1 MTTNA
6 HAAVGRGAPASLLRQ
21 AFVLDRADLGRRV
34 VRGTGYQFL
43 GMVLRTVITLVS
55 TAVLARLL
63 KPADFG
69 YVAMA
74 AVVTELAALF
84 RSFGLTNILI
94 QRRRITRLQVDT
106 VFWSTLA
113 LGGILAIAVNVM
125 SLFAGALFDEPL
137 VTKLLPLMSLS
148 FVLGALPSVG
158 DVVLARLLRFQ
169 TDFWIQIGAAIVRT
183 GTAIAFAV
191 AGFGVWSLV
200 VGALA
205 GVTVQAV
212 LAFVL
217 VPYRPRWRFD
227 LSFLK
232 GTWRTSSSYLGGG
245 ILFYVNMN
253 MDLFMI
259 GRWLGATPLGFYQNA
274 RSLTDE
280 IRARIAL
287 PLQQVL
293 FPAFSSAQLDP
304 TRMRQMVV
312 VSARLVAAI
321 VVPVGFLV
329 TALARDLVPVLYG
342 NQWLPMIP
350 VLALLGIGVALK
362 ASTAVAGPIMNSMD
376 RVGLAL
382 RYNTIGTAMTLAGV
396 ALALHWG
403 IVAVAGVVAVMS
415 AYWLVAF
422 RVALGLVGLRR
433 VDVVRVLGPSFTAS
447 GAMLGLLE
455 LLRRQW
461 GAWLESPWERLL
473 VGAVAGTVFYVLLLL
488 LVSPGYLHDA
498 RRIAQSL
505 LPKKG

>member
-259 GRWLGATPLGFYQNA
+259 GRWLGATPLGF
-274 RSLTDE
+274 
-280 IRARIAL
+280 
-287 PLQQVL
+287 
-293 FPAFSSAQLDP
+293 
-304 TRMRQMVV
+304 
-312 VSARLVAAI
+312 
-321 VVPVGFLV
+321 
-329 TALARDLVPVLYG
+329 
-342 NQWLPMIP
+342 
-350 VLALLGIGVALK
+350 
-362 ASTAVAGPIMNSMD
+362 
-376 RVGLAL
+376 
-382 RYNTIGTAMTLAGV
+382 
-396 ALALHWG
+396 
-403 IVAVAGVVAVMS
+403 
-415 AYWLVAF
+415 
-422 RVALGLVGLRR
+422 
-433 VDVVRVLGPSFTAS
+433 
-447 GAMLGLLE
+447 
-455 LLRRQW
+455 
-461 GAWLESPWERLL
+461 
-473 VGAVAGTVFYVLLLL
+473 
-488 LVSPGYLHDA
+488 
-498 RRIAQSL
+498 
-505 LPKKG
+505 